1 MEKKDPLE
9 ELNKLINDIDCLQPL
24 SKWINNINIFNIL
37 KLDRMEIRHSN
48 MLAWLINPNE
58 NHGLKDRL
66 IKKILFYATTGTNIG
81 IMNKLSPID
90 VDIMN
95 LDDAVVYREK
105 NKIDILLVSE
115 KNKLAVAFENKIG
128 SGEHS
133 NQLNRYRELLQKEYG
148 QDYYYVLIYLTPV
161 GEESSDSEN
170 WISMNYDFII
180 EELSKLINLCKI
192 DEKVKRYVEDYIEI
206 VRRKVVEDK
215 ELRDLCKKIYINHK
229 DAFDLIFDNKP
240 DLMLDISDW
249 VYEILVSRQE
259 KYDINVWNDH
269 CKTLIRFTPN
279 SLVSLCGEM
288 GSGEWCHNKILL
300 GFEVQNYNNC
310 DLCLKIIIGPV
321 EPKFEIY
328 RQKLLDVA
336 IKNDYKMQGKKLTD
350 KWKTIKSYTLVNKN
364 QLTMENYDNIKTL
377 LEIAIDKFLNNDMPK
392 LVEELSVAFHE
403 KLSEEE

>member
-1 MEKKDPLE
+1 M
-9 ELNKLINDIDCLQPL
+9 
-24 SKWINNINIFNIL
+24 
-37 KLDRMEIRHSN
+37 
-48 MLAWLINPNE
+48 
-58 NHGLKDRL
+58 
-66 IKKILFYATTGTNIG
+66 
-81 IMNKLSPID
+81 
-90 VDIMN
+90 
-95 LDDAVVYREK
+95 
-105 NKIDILLVSE
+105 
-115 KNKLAVAFENKIG
+115 
-128 SGEHS
+128 
-133 NQLNRYRELLQKEYG
+133 
-148 QDYYYVLIYLTPV
+148 
-161 GEESSDSEN
+161 
-170 WISMNYDFII
+170 
-180 EELSKLINLCKI
+180 
-192 DEKVKRYVEDYIEI
+192 
-206 VRRKVVEDK
+206 EDK